1 MGYKTVNTPRKTGRT
16 LAEVYFETMMN
27 LMDEYPNV
35 MELEADLAAC
45 ILGGGYREM
54 KEQYPKQ
61 LINCGI
67 EEANMI
73 GVAKS
78 IIAVQVGKQN
88 VAMLNPQIVKHSA
101 EYSEVMEGCL
111 SLLGERPAKRYE
123 WIEVEYKDIR
133 FKPQK
138 QRFSGFTAQIIQHEI
153 DHCQGILI

>member
-1 MGYKTVNTPRKTGRT
+1 MVKNIIKDTDFLQQVAEPATRKDKAVAEDLLDT
-16 LAEVYFETMMN
+16 LKANRAICVG
-27 LMDEYPNV
+27 
-35 MELEADLAAC
+35 LA
-45 ILGGGYREM
+45 
-54 KEQYPKQ
+54 
-61 LINCGI
+61 
-67 EEANMI
+67 ANMI

>member
-1 MGYKTVNTPRKTGRT
+1 MVKNIIKDTEFLQQVAEPATRKDKAVAEDLLDT
-16 LAEVYFETMMN
+16 LKANRAICVG
-27 LMDEYPNV
+27 
-35 MELEADLAAC
+35 LA
-45 ILGGGYREM
+45 
-54 KEQYPKQ
+54 
-61 LINCGI
+61 
-67 EEANMI
+67 ANMI

-88 VAMLNPQIVKHSA
+88 VAMLNPQIVRHSE

>member
-1 MGYKTVNTPRKTGRT
+1 MVKNIIKDTEFLQQVAEPATRKDKAVAEDLLDT
-16 LAEVYFETMMN
+16 LKANRAICVG
-27 LMDEYPNV
+27 
-35 MELEADLAAC
+35 LA
-45 ILGGGYREM
+45 
-54 KEQYPKQ
+54 
-61 LINCGI
+61 
-67 EEANMI
+67 ANMI

-123 WIEVEYKDIR
+123 WIEVEYKDIK

>member
-1 MGYKTVNTPRKTGRT
+1 
-16 LAEVYFETMMN
+16 
-27 LMDEYPNV
+27 
-35 MELEADLAAC
+35 
-45 ILGGGYREM
+45 
-54 KEQYPKQ
+54 
-61 LINCGI
+61 
-67 EEANMI
+67 
-73 GVAKS
+73 
-78 IIAVQVGKQN
+78 VGKQN
-88 VAMLNPQIVKHSA
+88 VAMLNPQIVKHSE

>member
-1 MGYKTVNTPRKTGRT
+1 MVKNIIKDTEFLQQVAEPATRKDKAVAEDLLDT
-16 LAEVYFETMMN
+16 LKANRAICVG
-27 LMDEYPNV
+27 
-35 MELEADLAAC
+35 LA
-45 ILGGGYREM
+45 
-54 KEQYPKQ
+54 
-61 LINCGI
+61 
-67 EEANMI
+67 ANMI

-88 VAMLNPQIVKHSA
+88 VAMLNPQIVKHSE

>member
-1 MGYKTVNTPRKTGRT
+1 MVKNIIKDTDFLQQVAEPATRKDKAVAEDLLDT
-16 LAEVYFETMMN
+16 LKANRAICVG
-27 LMDEYPNV
+27 
-35 MELEADLAAC
+35 LA
-45 ILGGGYREM
+45 
-54 KEQYPKQ
+54 
-61 LINCGI
+61 
-67 EEANMI
+67 ANMI

-88 VAMLNPQIVKHSA
+88 VAMLNPQIVKHSE

-123 WIEVEYKDIR
+123 WIEVEYKDIK

>member
-1 MGYKTVNTPRKTGRT
+1 MVKNIIKDTDFLQQVAEPATRKDKAVAEDLLDT
-16 LAEVYFETMMN
+16 LKANRAICVG
-27 LMDEYPNV
+27 
-35 MELEADLAAC
+35 LA
-45 ILGGGYREM
+45 
-54 KEQYPKQ
+54 
-61 LINCGI
+61 
-67 EEANMI
+67 ANMI

-88 VAMLNPQIVKHSA
+88 VAMLNPQIVKHSE